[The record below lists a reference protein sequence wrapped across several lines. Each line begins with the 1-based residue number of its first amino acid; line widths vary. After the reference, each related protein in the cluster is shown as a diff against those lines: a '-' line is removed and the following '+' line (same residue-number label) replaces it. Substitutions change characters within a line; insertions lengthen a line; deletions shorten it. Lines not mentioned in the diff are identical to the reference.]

1 MGRLFLLSGSPSTP
15 VLGRWEIS
23 PDVPIKVH
31 KAKYWSRQLSVYCT
45 LKDIGSCPSRIIGFQ
60 RSIHDP
66 LIPGLHP
73 HYKRCGID
81 HFIHPFW
88 AIIECAVSTKLN
100 STRKGLWILAMLL
113 TWTLASFLY
122 GLFATYSP
130 TLRRV
135 SRICTIII
143 FLTLSAF
150 GYLLLTRPELQDAL
164 LNGTGAEEF
173 KSARNQARETQA
185 PEYATN

>member
-1 MGRLFLLSGSPSTP
+1 
-15 VLGRWEIS
+15 
-23 PDVPIKVH
+23 
-31 KAKYWSRQLSVYCT
+31 
-45 LKDIGSCPSRIIGFQ
+45 
-60 RSIHDP
+60 
-66 LIPGLHP
+66 
-73 HYKRCGID
+73 
-81 HFIHPFW
+81 
-88 AIIECAVSTKLN
+88 
-100 STRKGLWILAMLL
+100 MLL